1 MGREGDAV
9 TDNQREWHVQEAAAV
24 IQSLNSR
31 EQGLSQAEAE
41 SRLSQYGLNE
51 LEQKRKE
58 SPLRRLLAQFASF
71 LIVILI
77 VAAIVSAAIGEWVEA
92 IAIIIIV
99 ILAAVLGFI
108 QEYRAERA
116 LEALRNMAAPTASVI
131 REDREKQIPAWEV
144 VPGDI
149 VVLRTGDRI
158 PADLRILEAMNLRTN
173 EASLTGE
180 SVPVEKTTTALST
193 KGVPISE
200 RRNMAFVGTLVTYGR
215 GKAIAVAT
223 GMSTEFGK
231 IAHMLEEAETRKTPL
246 QLSLDRTG
254 RWIGVFALVVCAAI
268 AAFGVA
274 RGYGAIE
281 MLIWGAALAVAVIP
295 EALPAV
301 VTISLALGVR
311 RMVRR
316 NALIRNLPAV
326 ETLGSTSVIC
336 SDKTGTLT
344 RNEMTVRRAWVNG
357 RVIDIG
363 GAGYTLEGNFSVA
376 GKTFDPREDVH
387 LQTLLQIGVLCND
400 AHLIS
405 TEGSWHIQGDPT
417 EGALIIAAAKAKILQ
432 DQSNAEYP
440 RVDEVPFSSERK
452 MMTTIHKGPQ
462 GKLAYSKGAPE
473 IILDSCTSVYQNGQE
488 RELSTKDKEEI
499 LDIARGMAEDALR
512 VLAMAYKPFSDTK
525 SAADAEQAMVFV
537 GLVGM
542 IDPPREEVKAAIKI
556 CEEAGIKP
564 VMITGDHKL
573 TAVAVARELG
583 LLKES
588 IALSGS
594 ELDELSDQE
603 FERIVEQVN
612 VYARVSPAHKM
623 RVIDALAKKGY
634 VVAMTGDGV
643 NDAPALKKADI
654 GIAMGVT
661 GTDVS
666 KEAADMVLIDDNFA
680 SIVAAVEEGR
690 SIFANIRKF
699 LIYLL
704 SGNMGAVIAM
714 VAALL
719 WGLPLPLAAAQILF
733 INLLMDGAPA
743 IALGVEP
750 PEPGIMKQP
759 PRDPRA
765 SIFNRYAMIYIACV
779 GLWIGVAT
787 LSVFRWS
794 AGESLTKSMTLF
806 FATLIMLRLA
816 NAFNCRSGHTSLFRM
831 GFFSN
836 KWLVYACASSFLLML
851 AAIYVPFLQ
860 VALRTAPLSIGDW
873 IVVLG
878 AASTVFIAV
887 EIAKSIASWRIF
899 QHPTSRN
906 QTAPAGK

>member
-1 MGREGDAV
+1 M
-9 TDNQREWHVQEAAAV
+9 TDNHQEWHVQEAAAV
-24 IQSLNSR
+24 IQSLDSS
-31 EQGLSQAEAE
+31 EQGLSEAEAE
-41 SRLSQYGLNE
+41 SRLSQYGPNE
-51 LEQKRKE
+51 LRET
-58 SPLRRLLAQFASF
+58 RRVSSLKMLLAQLASF

-77 VAAIVSAAIGEWVEA
+77 IAAIVSAAIGEWVEA
-92 IAIIIIV
+92 IAIIIII
-99 ILAAVLGFI
+99 ILAAVLGFV

-116 LEALRNMAAPTASVI
+116 LEALKNMAAPTASVI
-131 REDREKQIPAWEV
+131 RDAMEKQIPAREV

-149 VVLRTGDRI
+149 VVLRTGDRV

-173 EASLTGE
+173 ESSLTGE
-180 SVPVEKTTTALST
+180 SVPVEKTATTLPT
-193 KGVPISE
+193 KGAPISE
-200 RRNMAFVGTLVTYGR
+200 RVNMAFMGTLVTYGR

-254 RWIGVFALVVCAAI
+254 RWIGIFALAVCAAI

-274 RGYGAIE
+274 RGHGAIE
-281 MLIWGAALAVAVIP
+281 MLVWGAALAVAVIP

-363 GAGYTLEGNFSVA
+363 GAGYTLEGDFSVA
-376 GKTFDPREDVH
+376 GKTFDPQEDIH
-387 LQTLLQIGVLCND
+387 LQTLLRVGALCND
-400 AHLIS
+400 ARL
-405 TEGSWHIQGDPT
+405 TPDDGSWHIQGDPT
-417 EGALIIAAAKAKILQ
+417 EGALIVAAAKAKILQ
-432 DQSNAEYP
+432 DQSNAEFP
-440 RVDEVPFSSERK
+440 RLDELPFSAERK
-452 MMTTIHKGPQ
+452 RMTTIHQGTK

-473 IILDSCTSVYQNGQE
+473 IILDSCTRIYQNGE
-488 RELSTKDKEEI
+488 EKELSHRDKEKI
-499 LDIARGMAEDALR
+499 MDIARDMAEDALR
-512 VLAMAYKPFSDTK
+512 VLAMAYKPLSDTEP
-525 SAADAEQAMVFV
+525 AVNAEQAMVFV

-542 IDPPREEVKAAIKI
+542 IDPPREEVKAAIKV

-588 IALSGS
+588 IALSGA

-654 GIAMGVT
+654 GVAMGVT

-699 LIYLL
+699 LTYLL
-704 SGNMGAVIAM
+704 TDNLGTVIAM

-750 PEPGIMKQP
+750 PEPGMMKRP
-759 PRDPRA
+759 PRNPRA
-765 SIFNRYAMIYIACV
+765 SIFNRYAIIYISCV
-779 GLWIGVAT
+779 GLWIGVAA

-816 NAFNCRSGHTSLFRM
+816 NAFNCRSASTSVFRI
-831 GFFSN
+831 GLFSN

-860 VALRTAPLSIGDW
+860 VALKTAPLTLGDW
-873 IVVLG
+873 IVVVG
-878 AASTVFIAV
+878 VGSTVLIAV
-887 EIAKSIASWRIF
+887 EIAKFIASWRIF
-899 QHPTSRN
+899 QHPTPHH
-906 QTAPAGK
+906 QTAPAANG

>member
-1 MGREGDAV
+1 V
-9 TDNQREWHVQEAAAV
+9 TDNQQEWHVQEAAAV
-24 IQSLNSR
+24 IQSLDSR
-31 EQGLSQAEAE
+31 EQGLSEAEAE

-51 LEQKRKE
+51 LEEKRKE
-58 SPLRRLLAQFASF
+58 SPLRMLLAQFASF
-71 LIVILI
+71 LVVILI
-77 VAAIVSAAIGEWVEA
+77 VAAIVSAIIGEWVEA
-92 IAIIIIV
+92 IAIITIV
-99 ILAAVLGFI
+99 ILAAVLGFV
-108 QEYRAERA
+108 QEHRAERA
-116 LEALRNMAAPTASVI
+116 LEALKKMAAPTASVI
-131 REDREKQIPAWEV
+131 RNGREEEIPARDV

-149 VVLRTGDRI
+149 IVLRTGDRI

-180 SVPVEKTTTALST
+180 SVPVEKTAAAIST
-193 KGVPISE
+193 RGAPVSE
-200 RRNMAFVGTLVTYGR
+200 RANMVFMGTLVTYGR

-246 QLSLDRTG
+246 QTSLDRTG
-254 RWIGVFALVVCAAI
+254 RWIGIFALTVCAAI
-268 AAFGVA
+268 AVFGVA
-274 RGYGAIE
+274 RGYGAID
-281 MLIWGAALAVAVIP
+281 MLVWGAALAVAVIP

-311 RMVRR
+311 RMVKRH
-316 NALIRNLPAV
+316 ALIRNLPAV

-344 RNEMTVRRAWVNG
+344 RDEMTVRRAWVNG
-357 RVIDIG
+357 RIIDIG
-363 GAGYTLEGNFSVA
+363 GVGYTLEGDFSVD
-376 GKTFDPREDVH
+376 GKTFDPQEDIH

-400 AHLIS
+400 ARLIPAD
-405 TEGSWHIQGDPT
+405 GSWHIQGDPT
-417 EGALIIAAAKAKILQ
+417 EGALAIAAAKARISP
-432 DQSNAEYP
+432 DRANAEYP
-440 RVDEVPFSSERK
+440 RLDEVPFSSERK
-452 MMTTIHKGPQ
+452 RMTTIHMGPQ
-462 GKLAYSKGAPE
+462 GKFAYSKGAPE
-473 IILDSCTSVYQNGQE
+473 VILDSCTRIYQNGQE
-488 RELSTKDKEEI
+488 RELSTRDKEKI

-512 VLAMAYKPFSDTK
+512 VLAMAYKPLADTD

-542 IDPPREEVKAAIKI
+542 IDPPREEVKAAIQI
-556 CEEAGIKP
+556 CEEAGIKT

-588 IALSGS
+588 IALSGT
-594 ELDELSDQE
+594 ELDALSDQE

-623 RVIDALAKKGY
+623 RVIDALTKKGY

-666 KEAADMVLIDDNFA
+666 KEAADMVLTDDNFA
-680 SIVAAVEEGR
+680 SIVSAVEEGR

-699 LIYLL
+699 LICLL

-719 WGLPLPLAAAQILF
+719 WNLPLPLAAVQILF

-750 PEPGIMKQP
+750 PEPGIMKRP

-787 LSVFRWS
+787 LSVFIWS

-816 NAFNCRSGHTSLFRM
+816 NAFNCRSADTSLFRM
-831 GFFSN
+831 GLLSN

-860 VALRTAPLSIGDW
+860 VALRTAPLTLWDW
-873 IVVLG
+873 IEVLG
-878 AASTVFIAV
+878 VASTVFIAV
-887 EIAKSIASWRIF
+887 EIAKLVASLRIF
-899 QHPTSRN
+899 HHPTS
-906 QTAPAGK
+906 PASNDAHRRVPEAK

>member
-1 MGREGDAV
+1 V
-9 TDNQREWHVQEAAAV
+9 TDNHQEWHVQEAAAV
-24 IQSLNSR
+24 IQSLDSS
-31 EQGLSQAEAE
+31 EQGLSEAEAE
-41 SRLSQYGLNE
+41 SRLSQYGPNE
-51 LEQKRKE
+51 LRET
-58 SPLRRLLAQFASF
+58 RRVSSLKMLLAQLASF

-77 VAAIVSAAIGEWVEA
+77 IAAIVSAAIGEWVEA
-92 IAIIIIV
+92 IAIIIII
-99 ILAAVLGFI
+99 ILAAVLGFV

-116 LEALRNMAAPTASVI
+116 LEALKNMAAPTASVI
-131 REDREKQIPAWEV
+131 RDAMEKQIPAREV

-149 VVLRTGDRI
+149 VVLRTGDRV

-173 EASLTGE
+173 ESSLTGE
-180 SVPVEKTTTALST
+180 SVPVEKTATTLPT
-193 KGVPISE
+193 KGAPISE
-200 RRNMAFVGTLVTYGR
+200 RVNMAFMGTLVTYGR

-254 RWIGVFALVVCAAI
+254 RWIGIFALAVCAAI

-274 RGYGAIE
+274 RGHGAIE
-281 MLIWGAALAVAVIP
+281 MLVWGAALAVAVIP

-363 GAGYTLEGNFSVA
+363 GAGYTLEGDFSVA
-376 GKTFDPREDVH
+376 GKTFDPQEDIH
-387 LQTLLQIGVLCND
+387 LQTLLRVGALCND
-400 AHLIS
+400 ARL
-405 TEGSWHIQGDPT
+405 TPDDGSWHIQGDPT
-417 EGALIIAAAKAKILQ
+417 EGALIVAAAKAKILQ
-432 DQSNAEYP
+432 DQSNAEFP
-440 RVDEVPFSSERK
+440 RLDELPFSAERK
-452 MMTTIHKGPQ
+452 RMTTIHQGTK

-473 IILDSCTSVYQNGQE
+473 IILDSCTRIYQNGE
-488 RELSTKDKEEI
+488 EKELSHRDKEKI
-499 LDIARGMAEDALR
+499 MDIARGMAEDALR
-512 VLAMAYKPFSDTK
+512 VLAMAYKPLSDTEP
-525 SAADAEQAMVFV
+525 AVNAEQAMVFV

-542 IDPPREEVKAAIKI
+542 IDPPREEVKAAIKV

-588 IALSGS
+588 IALSGA

-654 GIAMGVT
+654 GVAMGVT

-699 LIYLL
+699 LTYLL
-704 SGNMGAVIAM
+704 TDNLGTVIAM

-750 PEPGIMKQP
+750 PEPGMMKRP
-759 PRDPRA
+759 PRNPRA
-765 SIFNRYAMIYIACV
+765 SIFNRYAIIYISCV
-779 GLWIGVAT
+779 GLWIGVAA

-816 NAFNCRSGHTSLFRM
+816 NAFNCRSASTSVFRI
-831 GFFSN
+831 GLFSN

-860 VALRTAPLSIGDW
+860 VALKTAPLTLGDW
-873 IVVLG
+873 IVVVG
-878 AASTVFIAV
+878 VGSTVLIAV
-887 EIAKSIASWRIF
+887 EIAKFIASWRIF
-899 QHPTSRN
+899 QHPTPHH
-906 QTAPAGK
+906 QTAPAANG

>member
-1 MGREGDAV
+1 V
-9 TDNQREWHVQEAAAV
+9 TDNHQEWHVQEAAAV
-24 IQSLNSR
+24 IQSLDSS
-31 EQGLSQAEAE
+31 EQGLSEAEAE
-41 SRLSQYGLNE
+41 SRLSQYGPNE
-51 LEQKRKE
+51 LRET
-58 SPLRRLLAQFASF
+58 RRVSSLKMLLAQLASF

-77 VAAIVSAAIGEWVEA
+77 IAAIVSAAIGEWVEA
-92 IAIIIIV
+92 IAIIIII
-99 ILAAVLGFI
+99 ILAAVLGFV

-116 LEALRNMAAPTASVI
+116 LEALKNMAAPTASVI
-131 REDREKQIPAWEV
+131 RDAMEKQIPAREV

-149 VVLRTGDRI
+149 VVLRTGDRV

-173 EASLTGE
+173 ESSLTGE
-180 SVPVEKTTTALST
+180 SVPVEKTATTLPT
-193 KGVPISE
+193 KGAPISE
-200 RRNMAFVGTLVTYGR
+200 RVNMAFMGTLVTYGR

-254 RWIGVFALVVCAAI
+254 RWIGIFALAVCAAI

-274 RGYGAIE
+274 RGHGAIE
-281 MLIWGAALAVAVIP
+281 MLVWGAALAVAVIP

-363 GAGYTLEGNFSVA
+363 GAGYTLEGDFSVA
-376 GKTFDPREDVH
+376 GKTFDPQEDIH
-387 LQTLLQIGVLCND
+387 LQTLLRVGALCND
-400 AHLIS
+400 ARL
-405 TEGSWHIQGDPT
+405 TPDDGSWHIQGDPT
-417 EGALIIAAAKAKILQ
+417 EGALIVAAAKAKILQ
-432 DQSNAEYP
+432 DQSNAEFP
-440 RVDEVPFSSERK
+440 RLDELPFSAERK
-452 MMTTIHKGPQ
+452 RMTTIHQGTK

-473 IILDSCTSVYQNGQE
+473 IILDSCTRIYQNGE
-488 RELSTKDKEEI
+488 EKELSHRDKEKI
-499 LDIARGMAEDALR
+499 MDIARDMAEDALR
-512 VLAMAYKPFSDTK
+512 VLAMAYKPLSDTEP
-525 SAADAEQAMVFV
+525 AVNAEQAMVFV

-542 IDPPREEVKAAIKI
+542 IDPPREEVKAAIKV

-588 IALSGS
+588 IALSGA

-654 GIAMGVT
+654 GVAMGVT

-699 LIYLL
+699 LTYLL
-704 SGNMGAVIAM
+704 TDNLGTVIAM

-750 PEPGIMKQP
+750 PEPGMMKRP
-759 PRDPRA
+759 PRNPRA
-765 SIFNRYAMIYIACV
+765 SIFNRYAIIYISCV
-779 GLWIGVAT
+779 GLWIGVAA

-816 NAFNCRSGHTSLFRM
+816 NAFNCRSASTSVFRI
-831 GFFSN
+831 GLFSN

-860 VALRTAPLSIGDW
+860 VALKTAPLTLGDW
-873 IVVLG
+873 IVVVG
-878 AASTVFIAV
+878 VGSTVLIAV
-887 EIAKSIASWRIF
+887 EIAKFIASWRIF
-899 QHPTSRN
+899 QHPTPHH
-906 QTAPAGK
+906 QTAPAANG

>member
-1 MGREGDAV
+1 M
-9 TDNQREWHVQEAAAV
+9 TDNHQEWHVQEAAAV
-24 IQSLNSR
+24 IQSLDSS
-31 EQGLSQAEAE
+31 EQGLSEAEAE
-41 SRLSQYGLNE
+41 SRLSQYGPNE
-51 LEQKRKE
+51 LRET
-58 SPLRRLLAQFASF
+58 RRVSSLKMLLAQLASF

-77 VAAIVSAAIGEWVEA
+77 IAAIVSAAIGEWVEA
-92 IAIIIIV
+92 IAIIIII
-99 ILAAVLGFI
+99 ILAAVLGFV

-116 LEALRNMAAPTASVI
+116 LEALKNMAAPTASVI
-131 REDREKQIPAWEV
+131 RDAMEKQIPAREV

-149 VVLRTGDRI
+149 VVLRTGDRV

-173 EASLTGE
+173 ESSLTGE
-180 SVPVEKTTTALST
+180 SVPVEKTATTLPT
-193 KGVPISE
+193 KGAPISE
-200 RRNMAFVGTLVTYGR
+200 RVNMAFMGTLVTYGR

-254 RWIGVFALVVCAAI
+254 RWIGIFALAVCAAI

-274 RGYGAIE
+274 RGHGAIE
-281 MLIWGAALAVAVIP
+281 MLVWGAALAVAVIP

-363 GAGYTLEGNFSVA
+363 GAGYTLEGDFSVA
-376 GKTFDPREDVH
+376 GKTFDPQEDIH
-387 LQTLLQIGVLCND
+387 LQTLLRVGALCND
-400 AHLIS
+400 ARL
-405 TEGSWHIQGDPT
+405 TPDDGSWHIQGDPT
-417 EGALIIAAAKAKILQ
+417 EGALIVAAAKAKILQ
-432 DQSNAEYP
+432 DQSNAEFP
-440 RVDEVPFSSERK
+440 RLDELPFSAERK
-452 MMTTIHKGPQ
+452 RMTTIHQGTK

-473 IILDSCTSVYQNGQE
+473 IILDSCTRIYQNGE
-488 RELSTKDKEEI
+488 EKELSHRDKEKI
-499 LDIARGMAEDALR
+499 MDIARGMAEDALR
-512 VLAMAYKPFSDTK
+512 VLAMAYKPLSDTEP
-525 SAADAEQAMVFV
+525 AVNAEQAMVFV

-542 IDPPREEVKAAIKI
+542 IDPPREEVKAAIKV

-588 IALSGS
+588 IALSGA

-654 GIAMGVT
+654 GVAMGVT

-699 LIYLL
+699 LTYLL
-704 SGNMGAVIAM
+704 TDNLGTVIAM

-750 PEPGIMKQP
+750 PEPGMMKRP
-759 PRDPRA
+759 PRNPRA
-765 SIFNRYAMIYIACV
+765 SIFNRYAIIYISCV
-779 GLWIGVAT
+779 GLWIGVAA

-816 NAFNCRSGHTSLFRM
+816 NAFNCRSASTSVFRI
-831 GFFSN
+831 GLFSN

-860 VALRTAPLSIGDW
+860 VALKTAPLTLGDW
-873 IVVLG
+873 IVVVG
-878 AASTVFIAV
+878 VGSTVLIAV
-887 EIAKSIASWRIF
+887 EIAKFIASWRIF
-899 QHPTSRN
+899 QHPTPHH
-906 QTAPAGK
+906 QTAPAANG